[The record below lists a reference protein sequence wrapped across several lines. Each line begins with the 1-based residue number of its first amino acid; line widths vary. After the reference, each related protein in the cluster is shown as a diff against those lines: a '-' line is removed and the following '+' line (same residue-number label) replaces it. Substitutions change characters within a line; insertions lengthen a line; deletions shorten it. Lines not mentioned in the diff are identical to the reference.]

1 MVVEIE
7 SRESSHLFEINEF
20 AFVSKSDKDDGIE
33 LIVIFKNGKSLTLT
47 HDNKEER
54 DINYL
59 KIKEV
64 WLFKGLSQDERV
76 D

>member
-1 MVVEIE
+1 M
-7 SRESSHLFEINEF
+7 L
-20 AFVSKSDKDDGIE
+20 E